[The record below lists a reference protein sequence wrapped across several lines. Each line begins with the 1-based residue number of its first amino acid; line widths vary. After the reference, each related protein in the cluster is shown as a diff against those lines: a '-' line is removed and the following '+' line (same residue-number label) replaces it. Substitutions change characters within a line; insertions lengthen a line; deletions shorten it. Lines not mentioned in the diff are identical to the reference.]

1 MSLKHTAAFAASL
14 LLSALP
20 LPAQQ
25 PAAQPLE
32 GMPYSPSLDVTSL
45 DRSVDPCVDF
55 YKFSCGGW
63 QKNNPIPADQSG
75 WSVYAKLGNEN
86 QQFLWGILE
95 ADAKAKNRTPV
106 QQKVGDYFASCMNT
120 QAIDALGKKPV
131 AGELAKVDA
140 LKTREELAAAIATLH
155 HETDGSFFFG
165 SGTGQDANDSSLVIV
180 ELAARGLGLP
190 DRDYYLK
197 TDAKSVTLRE

>member
-1 MSLKHTAAFAASL
+1 MMHTGELMSSKLLAALASTAFFL
-14 LLSALP
+14 PALC

-25 PAAQPLE
+25 PAPRPIEA
-32 GMPYSPSLDVTSL
+32 MPYSPSLDVTSL
-45 DRSVDPCVDF
+45 DRSADPCVDF

-63 QKNNPIPADQSG
+63 LKNNPIPADQSG

-106 QQKVGDYFASCMNT
+106 QQKEGDYFASCMNT
-120 QAIDALGKKPV
+120 AAIDALGMKPV
-131 AGELAKVDA
+131 AGELAKIDA

-155 HETDGSFFFG
+155 HETDGSFLF
-165 SGTGQDANDSSLVIV
+165 
-180 ELAARGLGLP
+180 
-190 DRDYYLK
+190 
-197 TDAKSVTLRE
+197 